1 MTAGVRGVVDEPS
14 EARGLTERAAPREAP
29 SAGPIGHSE
38 PRGHGH
44 RLLEA
49 IEAFESFPALAR
61 ARDRLLSLLDA
72 DAPTADIVPVIE
84 SDSALT
90 IGLLRLA
97 NGPGGAHSGVPSA
110 LEGVDAGDLRRLAAA
125 MPTFELMGDGAGW
138 GKVARQFRLHAVA
151 TVGAAERLI
160 ADGHAKHPDRLRVAA
175 LLHDIGKLVLLRA
188 YGRFGRGFDGTPADR
203 LGEEQQGWGLDHAV
217 VGGVLAR
224 RLGLPRRVA
233 TLIERHHSDDAD
245 GDIALLTLAD
255 ALAHYGAGHPVDGKE
270 LVRAAARAGVSD
282 DALDVMLHELPG
294 GATAGTAPRR
304 IEPSPLSKQETAS
317 IALMATGRRV
327 KDIACELGISPSTV
341 RTHLFNAYSKLG
353 VADRTQAVLLAT
365 KRGWI

>member
-1 MTAGVRGVVDEPS
+1 MRHDPLAQSATIPGCGCDGGGSRAVGVTAGVVGVCGRRAG
-14 EARGLTERAAPREAP
+14 AR
-29 SAGPIGHSE
+29 
-38 PRGHGH
+38 
-44 RLLEA
+44 
-49 IEAFESFPALAR
+49 
-61 ARDRLLSLLDA
+61 
-72 DAPTADIVPVIE
+72 
-84 SDSALT
+84 
-90 IGLLRLA
+90 
-97 NGPGGAHSGVPSA
+97 GPGGG
-110 LEGVDAGDLRRLAAA
+110 AAA

-138 GKVARQFRLHAVA
+138 GKVARQLRLHAVA

-188 YGRFGRGFDGTPADR
+188 YGRYGRGFDGTPADR

-282 DALDVMLHELPG
+282 EALDVMLHELP
-294 GATAGTAPRR
+294 
-304 IEPSPLSKQETAS
+304 
-317 IALMATGRRV
+317 
-327 KDIACELGISPSTV
+327 
-341 RTHLFNAYSKLG
+341 
-353 VADRTQAVLLAT
+353 
-365 KRGWI
+365 